1 MVIHHIANEEL
12 SKSKTEATAADLF
25 VLNGSPLSVGAP
37 SSSTTDG
44 QETETQKG
52 EGDDEVMIVDDI
64 EIVPQQ
70 HQPQVSAATNTK
82 KRAREEDEEP
92 NKDGHENSKIL
103 KSSH

>member
-12 SKSKTEATAADLF
+12 SKSKNEATAADLF
-25 VLNGSPLSVGAP
+25 ILNGSPLSVGAP

-44 QETETQKG
+44 QENETKKEEDG
-52 EGDDEVMIVDDI
+52 DEVMIVDDI

-70 HQPQVSAATNTK
+70 VPVAPNTK

-92 NKDGHENSKIL
+92 NKDGNENPKIL